1 MSFLSGKAQCFYNA
15 RVRTGLCN
23 TTDTTH
29 RAYSWGRD
37 CTDGVLVFAIL
48 FLFLVVV
55 QALSFWR
62 CHCRMVRSANEYYFV
77 LLILT
82 DTTHTV
88 PHRFVTPMSSSSLP
102 TTSQCTHS
110 PCSNFDTATA
120 PTSFNGLSRLHDDPC
135 KIQGNAVQSS
145 LPGMHKM
152 SNFYHCNPT
161 VPEHAQA
168 LAHNHPTMLFRDGYG
183 SIGQGGKL
191 TDTHSSLRN
200 GDKGVRLTNKR
211 GPQQLAVR
219 PIRTVPY
226 MGRGQGD
233 TCMESSLKEGVGT
246 FERRQCNT
254 LAEIYLPHQYTPL
267 IECLH
272 GEVQNPVHILHEA
285 NQKDWVRGG
294 YPSRQWVHQQKFNK
308 QCPQRGGVNT
318 V

>member
-1 MSFLSGKAQCFYNA
+1 M
-15 RVRTGLCN
+15 
-23 TTDTTH
+23 
-29 RAYSWGRD
+29 
-37 CTDGVLVFAIL
+37 
-48 FLFLVVV
+48 
-55 QALSFWR
+55 
-62 CHCRMVRSANEYYFV
+62 
-77 LLILT
+77 
-82 DTTHTV
+82 
-88 PHRFVTPMSSSSLP
+88 
-102 TTSQCTHS
+102 TSQPQPQQASCTHS
-110 PCSNFDTATA
+110 PCSDFQTHGV

-152 SNFYHCNPT
+152 SNFYHCNDT

-168 LAHNHPTMLFRDGYG
+168 LAHNHPTVLFRDGYG

-191 TDTHSSLRN
+191 ADTHSSLRN
-200 GDKGVRLTNKR
+200 GDKGVQLTNKR
-211 GPQQLAVR
+211 VRQQLPVR

-233 TCMESSLKEGVGT
+233 PCMESALKEGVGT

-294 YPSRQWVHQQKFNK
+294 YPSRQWVHQRKFNK
-308 QCPQRGGVNT
+308 QRPQRGGVDA